1 MLNRTAGRKGK
12 KRKRVN
18 RGAVAEIDRSALR
31 YNICSIRERTNHRAI
46 IAVVKADAYGHGSV
60 EVARVLAAQGA
71 DYLAVAFVE
80 EARTLR
86 EAGIETR
93 ILVLFDR
100 SDYPACFDLN
110 LIPVIHDKK
119 DAVAVS
125 NESRKRRKTLPVH
138 IKIDTGMGR
147 MGLRAES
154 AADDVLE
161 ISTFEGVMVEGL
173 LSHFSEADLDD
184 KTFALQQLSLFR
196 RLCAKITE
204 QTGLAP
210 VCHMANS
217 AAVFSFPDAML
228 NAVRPGIALYGYSCD
243 GGEHGLLPVMKIT
256 TRVIAVRILPA
267 GSPVSYARTFVTK
280 RTTRI
285 AVVALGYADGF
296 NRLFSNNAEML
307 VRGQRVP
314 VVGRVCMDLTMLDV
328 TELEHVAEGDE
339 VVVLGA
345 QRGQAI
351 MASELSQRIGTIPYE
366 ILTSL
371 GNRSKREYV
380 H

>member
-1 MLNRTAGRKGK
+1 M
-12 KRKRVN
+12 N

-31 YNICSIRERTNHRAI
+31 HNFLSIQARTAHRAV

-80 EARTLR
+80 EARILR

-93 ILVLFDR
+93 ILVLFDQ
-100 SDYPACFDLN
+100 SDYPACFDLD
-110 LIPVIHDKK
+110 LIPVIHTKK
-119 DAVAVS
+119 AAVAVS
-125 NESRKRRKTLPVH
+125 NESRKRGRTLPIHVN
-138 IKIDTGMGR
+138 IDTGMGR

-154 AADDVLE
+154 AVNHILE
-161 ISTFEGVMVEGL
+161 IATLEGIVLEGL
-173 LSHFSEADLDD
+173 LSHFSEADLDE

-196 RLCAKITE
+196 RLCAEITE
-204 QTGLAP
+204 KAGLSP

-228 NAVRPGIALYGYSCD
+228 NAVRPGIALYGYSSD
-243 GGEHGLLPVMKIT
+243 GGSHGLLPVMKIA
-256 TRVIAVRILPA
+256 TRVIALRTLPA
-267 GSPVSYARTFVTK
+267 GAPVSYGRTFVTK
-280 RTTRI
+280 RTTKV
-285 AVVALGYADGF
+285 AVVSLGYADGF

-328 TELEHVAEGDE
+328 TECEDVSEGDE
-339 VVVLGA
+339 VVVLGS
-345 QRGQAI
+345 QNGQAI

-371 GNRSKREYV
+371 GNRSKKEYV